1 MANSRRHHDR
11 PRLAVGSTA
20 MEIFRTTLRLIIT
33 EGRLLRTELGE
44 KIGLIGLGLALTVGG
59 GVLLIMAVV
68 LLFVAAI
75 SALVSYGFS
84 LTVATLMVFAAVLL
98 VGLLCLW
105 FGLHQLQPSNLM
117 PRKTI
122 QQVQKDFQTIAPE
135 AN

>member
-1 MANSRRHHDR
+1 
-11 PRLAVGSTA
+11 
-20 MEIFRTTLRLIIT
+20 MEIFRTTIRLIVT

-44 KIGLIGLGLALTVGG
+44 KISLIGLGLALTVGG

-75 SALVSYGFS
+75 SALVGSGFS

>member
-1 MANSRRHHDR
+1 
-11 PRLAVGSTA
+11 
-20 MEIFRTTLRLIIT
+20 MEIFRTTIRLIVT

-75 SALVSYGFS
+75 SALVSSGFS
-84 LTVATLMVFAAVLL
+84 LTIATLMVFAAVLL
-98 VGLLCLW
+98 VGLFCLW

>member
-1 MANSRRHHDR
+1 
-11 PRLAVGSTA
+11 

-75 SALVSYGFS
+75 SALVGSGFS
-84 LTVATLMVFAAVLL
+84 LTAATLMVFAAVLL
-98 VGLLCLW
+98 VGLGCLW

>member
-1 MANSRRHHDR
+1 MANTRRNHDR

-20 MEIFRTTLRLIIT
+20 MEIFRTVIRLIVT
-33 EGRLLRTELGE
+33 EGRLLRSELSE

-68 LLFVAAI
+68 LLFVAGI
-75 SALVSYGFS
+75 SALVDAGFG
-84 LTVATLMVFAAVLL
+84 LTIATLIVFAALL
-98 VGLLCLW
+98 VVGLACLW

>member
-11 PRLAVGSTA
+11 PRLAVASTA